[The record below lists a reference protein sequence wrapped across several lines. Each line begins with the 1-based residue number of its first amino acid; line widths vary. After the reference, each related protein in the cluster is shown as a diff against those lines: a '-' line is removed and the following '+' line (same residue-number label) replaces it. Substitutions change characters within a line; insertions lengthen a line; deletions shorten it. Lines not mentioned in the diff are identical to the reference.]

1 MRLTGPR
8 VGDGVQGAV
17 YLECRLRLLPA
28 TSGSGIH
35 AAVERSKYA
44 GQASAVGRALRVAHR
59 LVAYLP
65 TAWIPDI
72 PPRLTLPDLRQG
84 EGGIPGRLT
93 GGGVAGAI
101 NSLVGF
107 GLRFIRSN
115 GAW

>member
-17 YLECRLRLLPA
+17 YRECRLRSLPA

-59 LVAYLP
+59 LVAYPP

-72 PPRLTLPDLRQG
+72 PPRLTLP
-84 EGGIPGRLT
+84 GRRNG
-93 GGGVAGAI
+93 GGGVRNRPLETGCGIESGRATGRD
-101 NSLVGF
+101 SE
-107 GLRFIRSN
+107 
-115 GAW
+115 